1 MGGSWCGRSS
11 IVTFGGTLLPRFEL
25 PTCTIAF
32 FFEAFLGAMV
42 GAGGGG
48 GKEGGMTMSG
58 AGTAG
63 PARLRTEGERD
74 RPFWRL
80 ARTVSPARCAATE
93 LELEPPMATAPAP
106 GGGGGGGLLLDLAGT
121 STVVP
126 PRFCDRFCKILL
138 RPTPLPCICLTALPR
153 VIPRF
158 CRYDSWALCRWS
170 LLLCPSRN
178 SCINAGSVLDD

>member
-1 MGGSWCGRSS
+1 MVPISASGGANGGGNGGGIGGSWSGRSS

-48 GKEGGMTMSG
+48 REGGGRDGGMGMSG

-63 PARLRTEGERD
+63 PAGLRTEGERD
-74 RPFWRL
+74 RPFCRL
-80 ARTVSPARCAATE
+80 DRAVSPASCAATE

-126 PRFCDRFCKILL
+126 PRFCDKF
-138 RPTPLPCICLTALPR
+138 
-153 VIPRF
+153 
-158 CRYDSWALCRWS
+158 
-170 LLLCPSRN
+170 
-178 SCINAGSVLDD
+178 